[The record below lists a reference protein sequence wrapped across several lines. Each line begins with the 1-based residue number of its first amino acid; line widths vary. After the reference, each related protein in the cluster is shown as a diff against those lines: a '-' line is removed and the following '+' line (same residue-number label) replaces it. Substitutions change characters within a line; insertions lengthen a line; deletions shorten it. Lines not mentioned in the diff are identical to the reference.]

1 MKENAEAPMK
11 FDCVSDT
18 IVLMSP
24 FLSMCAGARGAAQ
37 PDQNSIAADSK
48 MVRGAP
54 MARKPRETE
63 PQ

>member
-1 MKENAEAPMK
+1 MK